1 MKFKQIFV
9 LVALAALAVTFNACQ
24 DGGDEN
30 TDVDAPVLTIEE
42 PTEGESISGEV
53 HIHGKVTDESLHEME
68 IKITKDS
75 DGSELFKSTPTVHDE
90 TEYHFDEHFTPIV
103 AAETPVTLTI
113 TVEDHSDH
121 ATTKTVKFK
130 VKP

>member
-1 MKFKQIFV
+1 MKKQNFLLLLALFV
-9 LVALAALAVTFNACQ
+9 SVFAFNACK
-24 DGGDEN
+24 DDNDEGD
-30 TDVDAPVLTIEE
+30 TTAPVLTIEE

-68 IKITKDS
+68 IKVTLDS
-75 DGSELFKSTPTVHDE
+75 DGSELFKATPTVHDE
-90 TEYHFDEHFTPIV
+90 TEYHFDEHFTPTV

-113 TVEDHSDH
+113 TVEDHTDNV
-121 ATTKTVKFK
+121 TTKTVKFK